1 MKKFISSA
9 AALALEAGLLLLFS
23 AFADTTGGGTVT
35 ADLLNLRTEAD
46 ISSESKLVIPYGA
59 FVLVEGASDSWYKVL
74 YNGVE
79 GYVSGDYIT
88 FSETLDTA
96 ASATGTVL
104 GSDVRLRATPN
115 GTVIGW
121 CQTGDSV
128 SVSGVSGEWLK
139 VTTAS
144 GAQGYIS
151 SHYVSISPQT
161 LTVTQAVSTAMQYL
175 GCSYCWGGTSPT
187 TGFDCSGFV
196 YYIYSEIYGQELSR
210 TAQGMY
216 DDNGVSVTKDELKAG
231 DLVFFGYSA
240 SSITHVGIYI
250 GDNKF
255 IHSSTDDKGVII
267 SELNSDYY
275 TSMYVGAKRLVE
287 A

>member
-9 AALALEAGLLLLFS
+9 AALALAAGLLLPFS

-59 FVLVEGASDSWYKVL
+59 FVLIEGASDNWYKVI

-88 FSETLDTA
+88 FSETLDAA

-104 GSDVRLRATPN
+104 GSDVRLRAAPD

-151 SHYVSISPQT
+151 SRYVSISPQT
-161 LTVTQAVSTAMQYL
+161 LSVTQAVSTAMQYL

-216 DDNGVSVTKDELKAG
+216 DDNGVSVAKDELKAG
-231 DLVFFGYSA
+231 DLVFFGYST

-255 IHSSTDDKGVII
+255 IHSSTEDKGVII

>member
-9 AALALEAGLLLLFS
+9 AALALAAGLLLPFS

-59 FVLVEGASDSWYKVL
+59 FVLIEGASDNWYKVI

-88 FSETLDTA
+88 FSETLDAA

-104 GSDVRLRATPN
+104 GSDVRLRAAPD

-151 SHYVSISPQT
+151 SSYVSLTTQT
-161 LTVTQAVSTAMQYL
+161 LTGSQAVSTAMQYL
-175 GCSYCWGGTSPT
+175 GCGYRWGGISPT

-210 TAQGMY
+210 TAQGIY
-216 DDNGVSVTKDELKAG
+216 NNNGVSVAKDELKVG
-231 DLVFFGYSA
+231 DLVFFGSSA
-240 SSITHVGIYI
+240 SCVTHVGIYI
-250 GDNKF
+250 GGNMF
-255 IHSSTDDKGVII
+255 IHSSTEDTGVII
-267 SELNSDYY
+267 SEMNSDYY